1 MATSD
6 ERPRSALA
14 RGRLWLWVRR
24 VLVALVG
31 LIVLLLL
38 LGVLYQFLAV
48 STTRGSRDPGSRHLR
63 DQEVREERG
72 HGLGGVLLGEVG
84 ATGYRPQ
91 LRARY
96 GFVQL
101 FALL

>member
-1 MATSD
+1 MREWRPVLSGVRYARQP
-6 ERPRSALA
+6 RPR
-14 RGRLWLWVRR
+14 
-24 VLVALVG
+24 
-31 LIVLLLL
+31 
-38 LGVLYQFLAV
+38 Q
-48 STTRGSRDPGSRHLR
+48 SRHLR
-63 DQEVREERG
+63 GEELREERG